1 MKDLKKYFRIG
12 LGLAMAL
19 VFLIVVCVYHPH
31 RTHSKVDGR
40 ESSASVMVTPT
51 TDEDVRYLT
60 TKIEEV
66 SKQNAALA
74 KTNAFLRDKVTHS
87 SQVQLHDAIDRLK
100 QQISAQQQTITAM
113 SRAGSTTSVASNSA
127 TASTA
132 HTYPVNTGAAPLG
145 AVEDWATPSSEH
157 PTDGLASSSP
167 ISAQDIIH
175 QGKEKIDHPYFTMPA
190 NSTLSDVVLMSDILA
205 EVPINNALMQPAFK
219 FKAIVGR
226 KDLLA
231 SNGIRLPSDLQG
243 IVLEGY
249 SVGNITMSCAR
260 GYVTKMLFTW
270 SDGHYTV
277 VGKDASGP
285 SLNPEDQLGY
295 LSTPYGNPCLYGKLI
310 TDAPR
315 IIAQMATIGG
325 ISAGADAFA
334 QSQMSTSFSS
344 LSPWSGL
351 SGSAAKFAAGKT
363 ASGAA
368 ERALDWVTKRA
379 SDIFDVIYIPAS
391 RHHHPTQIVVNI
403 TRDIPIDKNIHSRS
417 IDYEQTDAS
426 RQSFGLD

>member
-12 LGLAMAL
+12 LGLGVAVL
-19 VFLIVVCVYHPH
+19 FLIVVWFYHPH
-31 RTHSKVDGR
+31 NSQATPDRR
-40 ESSASVMVTPT
+40 ASSASVMVTPT

-87 SQVQLHDAIDRLK
+87 SQVQLRDAIAQLK
-100 QQISAQQQTITAM
+100 QQISAQQQTLSAI
-113 SRAGSTTSVASNSA
+113 SDEKPSTTASGKN
-127 TASTA
+127 
-132 HTYPVNTGAAPLG
+132 TYPVNNTTPLG
-145 AVEDWATPSSEH
+145 AVEDWAPQSGES
-157 PTDGLASSSP
+157 PTDSLASSSP
-167 ISAQDIIH
+167 VAAQNIIH

-205 EVPINNALMQPAFK
+205 EVPISNALMQPAFK

-231 SNGIRLPSDLQG
+231 SNGVRLPSDLQG

-249 SVGNITMSCAR
+249 SVGNVTMSCAR

-277 VGKDASGP
+277 VGKDASGT

-315 IIAQMATIGG
+315 IISQMATIGG

-334 QSQMSTSFSS
+334 QAQMSTSFSS

-363 ASGAA
+363 TSGAA

-391 RHHHPTQIVVNI
+391 RHHHPTQVVVNI

-417 IDYEQTDAS
+417 IDYEKTDEN
-426 RQSFGLD
+426 RQSTELD